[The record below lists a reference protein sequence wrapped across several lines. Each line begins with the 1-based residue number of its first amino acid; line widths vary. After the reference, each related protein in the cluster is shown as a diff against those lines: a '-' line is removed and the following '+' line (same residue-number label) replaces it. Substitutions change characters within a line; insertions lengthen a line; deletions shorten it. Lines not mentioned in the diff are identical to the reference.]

1 MYGFTRMREL
11 LRSGASGLMVLFIMV
26 VGSLVLW
33 VGVPAGWLWVGSQ
46 IQGSTGNVGTALAAM
61 MAGVVVS
68 VVALAAMLAWL
79 NRMHE
84 EMREARGLAPSS
96 SSVLERVL
104 VITAAFAVVGFTIW
118 FLGFAGPG
126 PSLAPK

>member
-1 MYGFTRMREL
+1 MRDA
-11 LRSGASGLMVLFIMV
+11 LRTGASGLMVLFIMV

-46 IQGSTGNVGTALAAM
+46 IQGNTGNIGTALAAM
-61 MAGVVVS
+61 MGGVIVS
-68 VVALAAMLAWL
+68 VVALAMLLAWL
-79 NRMHE
+79 NRKHE
-84 EMREARGLAPSS
+84 EMREARGLPETE

-104 VITAAFAVVGFTIW
+104 VVTAGIAVVGFTIW

-126 PSLAPK
+126 PSLAPQ

>member
-1 MYGFTRMREL
+1 MIRDA
-11 LRSGASGLMVLFIMV
+11 LRTGASGLMVVFIMV

-46 IQGSTGNVGTALAAM
+46 IQGNTGNVGTALAAM
-61 MAGVVVS
+61 MGGVVVS
-68 VVALAAMLAWL
+68 VVALAMLLAWL
-79 NRMHE
+79 NRKHE
-84 EMREARGLAPSS
+84 ELREARGLPESE

-104 VITAAFAVVGFTIW
+104 VVTAGIAVVGFTIW

-126 PSLAPK
+126 PSIAPQ